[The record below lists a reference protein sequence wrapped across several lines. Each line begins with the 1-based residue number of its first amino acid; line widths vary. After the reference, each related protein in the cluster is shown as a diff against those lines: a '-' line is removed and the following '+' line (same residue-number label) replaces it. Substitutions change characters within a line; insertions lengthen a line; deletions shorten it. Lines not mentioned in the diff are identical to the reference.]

1 MLGIHFWVRLLT
13 LGRSQSAGNKVHKSF
28 HIAHARAA
36 LEPENAAVGRQS
48 LPGGQSGW
56 RLFQFPWCEATK
68 EYLLSKDKIA
78 EFLTKDEQ
86 KKCKNKH
93 NTTCCSMDVNYILR
107 NT

>member
-1 MLGIHFWVRLLT
+1 MLGVHFWVRLLT

-56 RLFQFPWCEATK
+56 RLLSSFHGVKQLRSICYPKTK
-68 EYLLSKDKIA
+68 
-78 EFLTKDEQ
+78 
-86 KKCKNKH
+86 
-93 NTTCCSMDVNYILR
+93 
-107 NT
+107 